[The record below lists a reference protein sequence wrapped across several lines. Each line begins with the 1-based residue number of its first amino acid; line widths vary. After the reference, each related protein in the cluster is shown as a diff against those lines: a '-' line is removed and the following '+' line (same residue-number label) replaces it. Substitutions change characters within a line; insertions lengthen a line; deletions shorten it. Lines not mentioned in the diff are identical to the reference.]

1 MLYAGAMRRR
11 TSLRFPSEGGFS
23 LIELLVVLAIIAI
36 MSAVLL
42 PRLSDYI
49 RMYRIRAAMQ
59 QVASDISAAR
69 MRAIS
74 KNVNLGVLFAIV
86 ANDRYQI
93 VIEDDLDPTAASPP
107 YPTHWRTVAA
117 ESWTDLQSLPAQV
130 GPVQFLPY
138 RIQFDSP
145 ANCPAVPGGGTA
157 PDTWGLRLGRLG
169 GACGLN
175 IASCGGVPSSTPA
188 LTNYI
193 DVNGSQAAVCLWQPD
208 TNMRRWVSINSGGR
222 VQSQP

>member
-1 MLYAGAMRRR
+1 MSRR

-23 LIELLVVLAIIAI
+23 LVELIVVLAIIAI
-36 MSAVLL
+36 MAGVML

-59 QVASDISAAR
+59 QVAGDISTAR

-86 ANDRYQI
+86 GNDRYQV
-93 VIEDDLDPTAASPP
+93 VIEDDLNPAAASPP

-117 ESWTDLQSLPAQV
+117 ESWTDLQSLPAQA
-130 GPVQFLPY
+130 GSVQNLPY
-138 RIQFDSP
+138 RIQFDNP
-145 ANCPAVPGGGTA
+145 ANCPGVPGGGTA
-157 PDTWGLRLGRLG
+157 ADTWGLRLGRLG

-193 DVNGSQAAVCLWQPD
+193 DVNGAQAAICLWQPD
-208 TNMRRWVSINSGGR
+208 NNMRRWVSINSGGR
-222 VQSQP
+222 VQTQP